1 MTKSNTCLART
12 RAPLNALNTAVTIQP
27 GLSDAVVCY
36 IEGAIVGTVA
46 FEGSFDSTNGV
57 DGIWRAISAS
67 AANATNTYTQA
78 ATAAF
83 TGAASQSTFY
93 VLRTNG
99 LPWVRMRVSAYTSGS
114 AVGVLESRRG
124 SF

>member
-1 MTKSNTCLART
+1 MPNTRLART

-27 GLSDAVVCY
+27 GLSDVVVCY
-36 IEGAIVGTVA
+36 IEGIIAGTVA
-46 FEGSFDSTNGV
+46 FEGSFDSTDGV
-57 DGIWRAISAS
+57 DGHWRVVGAA
-67 AANATNTYTQA
+67 AANDKNTYTQVA
-78 ATAAF
+78 SAAF
-83 TGAASQSTFY
+83 TGAASQYTFY

-114 AVGVLESRRG
+114 AVGVLESRNC

>member
-1 MTKSNTCLART
+1 MYNTRLART
-12 RAPLNALNTAVTIQP
+12 QAPLSALNNAVTIQP
-27 GLSDAVVCY
+27 GLSDTVVCY

-57 DGIWRAISAS
+57 DGIWRSVGAA
-67 AANATNTYTQA
+67 AANAPNAYTQA

-83 TGAASQSTFY
+83 TGAASQATFY

-124 SF
+124 AF